1 MGIAELALLGLALAM
16 DAFAV
21 SLSDMFCYRDAP
33 RRRLFLLPIAFGLFQ
48 GLMPVLGYFLGSVFG
63 EFIET
68 YAGVVTFII
77 LGLIGAN
84 MLKDGVC
91 ELRARKGSAYGD
103 EGCAAEGCGVERS
116 AAEGVAAPDAVAGGK
131 AADGVSGSGGLTLKV
146 ILMQAVATSIDAFAV
161 GVSLRAESVDVAFA
175 GAVIALI
182 TCACCFAALAVGRR
196 AGDALGEKAQI
207 AGGAVLIAIGV
218 KALLF

>member
-1 MGIAELALLGLALAM
+1 
-16 DAFAV
+16 
-21 SLSDMFCYRDAP
+21 
-33 RRRLFLLPIAFGLFQ
+33 
-48 GLMPVLGYFLGSVFG
+48 MPVLGYFLGSVFG

-84 MLKDGVC
+84 MLKEGVC
-91 ELRARKGSAYGD
+91 ELRARKG
-103 EGCAAEGCGVERS
+103 
-116 AAEGVAAPDAVAGGK
+116 P
-131 AADGVSGSGGLTLKV
+131 VSGSGGLTLKV

-196 AGDALGEKAQI
+196 VGDALGEKAQI

-218 KALLF
+218 KALLS

>member
-131 AADGVSGSGGLTLKV
+131 AADGVSGSGGLT
-146 ILMQAVATSIDAFAV
+146 
-161 GVSLRAESVDVAFA
+161 
-175 GAVIALI
+175 VIALI

>member
-68 YAGVVTFII
+68 
-77 LGLIGAN
+77 
-84 MLKDGVC
+84 
-91 ELRARKGSAYGD
+91 
-103 EGCAAEGCGVERS
+103 
-116 AAEGVAAPDAVAGGK
+116 
-131 AADGVSGSGGLTLKV
+131 
-146 ILMQAVATSIDAFAV
+146 
-161 GVSLRAESVDVAFA
+161 
-175 GAVIALI
+175 
-182 TCACCFAALAVGRR
+182 
-196 AGDALGEKAQI
+196 
-207 AGGAVLIAIGV
+207 
-218 KALLF
+218 

>member
-21 SLSDMFCYRDAP
+21 SLSDVFCYRDAP

-68 YAGVVTFII
+68 YAGVVTFVI

-84 MLKDGVC
+84 MVKEGVC
-91 ELRARKGSAYGD
+91 ELRARKGPA
-103 EGCAAEGCGVERS
+103 
-116 AAEGVAAPDAVAGGK
+116 
-131 AADGVSGSGGLTLKV
+131 SGFGGLTLKV

>member
-103 EGCAAEGCGVERS
+103 EGCAAEG
-116 AAEGVAAPDAVAGGK
+116 VAAPDAVAGGK